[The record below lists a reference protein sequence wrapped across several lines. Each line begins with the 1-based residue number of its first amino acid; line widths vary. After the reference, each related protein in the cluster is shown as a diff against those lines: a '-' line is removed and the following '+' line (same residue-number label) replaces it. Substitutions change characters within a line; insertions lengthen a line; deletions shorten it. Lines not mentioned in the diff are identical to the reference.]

1 MTKKKSKKGK
11 KKSSTKT
18 KEREEEEVVDQV
30 LQPEENAE
38 ENIKENV
45 QKKIKENGNETV
57 SVEEEKE
64 KEEEVTEVVC
74 PCVLC
79 GRAGSEC
86 RPCGEVQLCPD
97 CSPRH
102 KHRGRCL
109 PWTVQEGEEGR
120 FLTASR
126 AIKPLEVVVTDLATI
141 TVPLT
146 KLSCVGCG
154 RGVSC
159 LYSCPHCQLPL
170 CGTQCPRADLHAV
183 ECRVLRQSSS
193 PLGPLTPEDKNH
205 PVFTAVGCI
214 RLLELKKHD
223 LRAFQRLRNLNR
235 KLEEVRADTAAA
247 ESLRSVRQILAGCGY
262 SEKEEEE
269 VEEVFCLLRLYS
281 YTLPDLEDGKVRSLF
296 PVQSLLSHSCLPNL
310 QYIEAEGG
318 RRIVLQATT
327 KIQPGQKL
335 TVRLTPFLQG
345 RLSLSRRLQDQRYL
359 SCDCPRCS
367 DATELGTFTSAAL
380 CDGAECGEQG
390 GLILPINPRDLQSD
404 WICTCC
410 QVISSQ
416 ATIEAIEEKY
426 IERFSLL
433 AQGDLAEYYR
443 FLNELGERF
452 HASHH
457 LVMRMAQ
464 FLVLL
469 QGKRC
474 ESLPRERIETQTMLC
489 DKLLNYVS
497 RLDPGAT
504 HNRAKLL
511 LEKNKADL
519 LLAKLDYEAGKIS
532 RNVFMNKIKEGVR
545 IEVNAK
551 KILYFKWED

>member
-1 MTKKKSKKGK
+1 MTNKNKKGK
-11 KKSSTKT
+11 KRSSAKAKAKEKEAKVAGSVVEPEEKVKEKVDENVKENVKETKAEENV
-18 KEREEEEVVDQV
+18 KEEEE
-30 LQPEENAE
+30 EED
-38 ENIKENV
+38 
-45 QKKIKENGNETV
+45 TT
-57 SVEEEKE
+57 SVES
-64 KEEEVTEVVC
+64 
-74 PCVLC
+74 PCLLC
-79 GRAGSEC
+79 GRAGSLCSPC
-86 RPCGEVQLCPD
+86 REVQLCPD

-109 PWTVQEGEEGR
+109 PWTVKETRGEKV
-120 FLTASR
+120 LTASR
-126 AIKPLEVVVTDLATI
+126 TIRPLEVVVTDLATV

-146 KLSCVGCG
+146 KLSCAGCG
-154 RGVSC
+154 RAVSC

-170 CGTQCPRADLHAV
+170 CGTQCPRADHHAV
-183 ECRVLRQSSS
+183 ECRGLSQSANTLVSQ
-193 PLGPLTPEDKNH
+193 LTPEDKHH
-205 PVFTAVGCI
+205 PIFTAIGCI
-214 RLLELKKHD
+214 RLLDLKKNNRRSF
-223 LRAFQRLRNLNR
+223 LKLRNLNR
-235 KLEEVRADTAAA
+235 KLDQIKEDPAAA
-247 ESLRSVRQILAGCGY
+247 ETLRSVREILEPCGY
-262 SEKEEEE
+262 REEE
-269 VEEVFCLLRLYS
+269 VEDVFCLLRLYS
-281 YTLPDLEDGKVRSLF
+281 YTLPDLEDSKVRSLF
-296 PVQSLLSHSCLPNL
+296 PVQALLSHSCLPNL
-310 QYIEAEGG
+310 QYIEAAGG
-318 RRIVLQATT
+318 RKIVLQATT
-327 KIQPGQKL
+327 KIQAGERL

-345 RLSLSRRLQDQRYL
+345 RLSLGQRLRDQRYL
-359 SCDCPRCS
+359 TCSCPRCS
-367 DATELGTFTSAAL
+367 DSTELGTFTSAAL
-380 CDGAECGEQG
+380 CDGPGCAEQG

-404 WICTCC
+404 WICTSC

-416 ATIEAIEEKY
+416 ANIEAIEEKY

-504 HNRAKLL
+504 VNRAKLL

-519 LLAKLDYEAGKIS
+519 LLAKLDYEAGKIT

>member
-1 MTKKKSKKGK
+1 MTKKRNKKGR
-11 KKSSTKT
+11 KKSSAKT
-18 KEREEEEVVDQV
+18 KDEEVVDQV
-30 LQPEENAE
+30 VEPEQNVEENVKEDIE
-38 ENIKENV
+38 EN
-45 QKKIKENGNETV
+45 
-57 SVEEEKE
+57 VEEEE
-64 KEEEVTEVVC
+64 EEEVVT
-74 PCVLC
+74 PCLLC

-86 RPCGEVQLCPD
+86 SPCREVQLCPD

-109 PWTVQEGEEGR
+109 PWTVKEGGEGEGR
-120 FLTASR
+120 VLTASR
-126 AIKPLEVVVTDLATI
+126 AIKPLEVVVTDLATV
-141 TVPLT
+141 TVPLS
-146 KLSCVGCG
+146 KLSCAGCG

-159 LYSCPHCQLPL
+159 LYSCPHCHLPL
-170 CGTQCPRADLHAV
+170 CGTQCPRAELHAV
-183 ECRVLRQSSS
+183 ECHVLRQSAT
-193 PLGPLTPEDKNH
+193 PITPLTPEDKNH
-205 PVFTAVGCI
+205 PIFTAVGCI

-223 LRAFQRLRNLNR
+223 LRSFQKLRNLNR
-235 KLEEVRADTAAA
+235 KLEQIRGDLAAA
-247 ESLRSVRQILAGCGY
+247 ENLRSVREILEPCGY
-262 SEKEEEE
+262 RSEE

-296 PVQSLLSHSCLPNL
+296 PVQSLLSHSCVPNL

-327 KIQPGQKL
+327 KIQAGERL

-345 RLSLSRRLQDQRYL
+345 RISLTRRLRDQRYL
-359 SCDCPRCS
+359 SCSCPRCS

-380 CDGAECGEQG
+380 CDGAQCGEEG

-410 QVISSQ
+410 QAISSQ
-416 ATIEAIEEKY
+416 ANIEATEEKY